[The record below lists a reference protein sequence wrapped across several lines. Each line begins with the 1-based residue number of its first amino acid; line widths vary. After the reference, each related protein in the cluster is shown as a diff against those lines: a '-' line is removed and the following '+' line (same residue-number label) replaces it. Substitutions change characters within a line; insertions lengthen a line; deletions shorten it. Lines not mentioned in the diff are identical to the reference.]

1 MPEVR
6 ARATKLLAHGGGVEA
21 AERLGREAVAFA
33 AASDF
38 LDAHGDALVDLA
50 EVLRLAGRPQEAASP
65 LRHALRLYEQKGN
78 VASASKARALLGAA
92 SAAAAPAS

>member
-6 ARATKLLAHGGGVEA
+6 ATRAKLLAHGGGVEA

-38 LDAHGDALVDLA
+38 LGPHGDALMDLA
-50 EVLRLAGRPQEAASP
+50 EVLRLVGRPQEGAPP
-65 LRHALRLYEQKGN
+65 LEQALRLYEQKGN